1 MPIISSSD
9 ATAFETHG
17 SCFHSYVAPSR
28 GSDQLCAWRLEVPP
42 GLEGVAH
49 RPNREEVLLVLAG
62 DLCLTLDGVRSTL
75 HEGDVALVVA
85 DSELQVDAGA
95 AGGAC
100 GSRPPPDSKRSPAM
114 EPGSRPPGLSNAT
127 ARSCANPR
135 LEKEGTVVT
144 LASTKAVPESELHC
158 RTLSPEDLRL
168 VRLQVSMWQ
177 PKSESVGFSWDPT
190 ELLAIVCQ
198 LSGKPAERLSRPLRI
213 HLESLVHGRGATPR
227 LPTRRP
233 QQGSARRHRRQEQP
247 QVTRLRFAA
256 AS

>member
-1 MPIISSSD
+1 MEVDVPIISSSD

-95 AGGAC
+95 AGASVWVTTTSGFEAVTSD
-100 GSRPPPDSKRSPAM
+100 GTRITPPWA
-114 EPGSRPPGLSNAT
+114 
-127 ARSCANPR
+127 
-135 LEKEGTVVT
+135 
-144 LASTKAVPESELHC
+144 
-158 RTLSPEDLRL
+158 
-168 VRLQVSMWQ
+168 Q
-177 PKSESVGFSWDPT
+177 
-190 ELLAIVCQ
+190 
-198 LSGKPAERLSRPLRI
+198 
-213 HLESLVHGRGATPR
+213 
-227 LPTRRP
+227 
-233 QQGSARRHRRQEQP
+233 
-247 QVTRLRFAA
+247 
-256 AS
+256 